1 MTSAW
6 ITLPRSAR
14 VASVVCA
21 ETAGIQTSRFC
32 ATSVIKPT
40 IWVRGEREEVGRGDD
55 GEGNSA
61 LFNIKI
67 IFRLLRR
74 TSG

>member
-14 VASVVCA
+14 VASVACA

-40 IWVRGEREEVGRGDD
+40 IWVRGEREEVGRGDAGRGER
-55 GEGNSA
+55 GEGRGG
-61 LFNIKI
+61 K
-67 IFRLLRR
+67 
-74 TSG
+74 G